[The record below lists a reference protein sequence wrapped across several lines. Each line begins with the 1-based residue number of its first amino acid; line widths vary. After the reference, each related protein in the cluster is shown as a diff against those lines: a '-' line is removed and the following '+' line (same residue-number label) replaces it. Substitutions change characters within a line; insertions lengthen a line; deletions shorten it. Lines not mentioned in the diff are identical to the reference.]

1 MRIDDTAKT
10 IRGMMDRLRGVVYSR
25 NLAFSA
31 LRLAFL
37 KYALDNYI
45 GATSKEELQQCVRAQ
60 KMFAMRD
67 VVNGID
73 VVIPVLR
80 YIDRAYGMDDI
91 LSSTENIDEYA
102 HELFGVDRLR
112 QKKNASEDG
121 FRALIEYIG
130 SLDFEEDPE
139 QNVGKMLVDFL
150 LSIIDSTSG
159 KNSFSAENVTNHSV
173 CLLAKEL
180 LNIQSNDCFVDFTS
194 GTGVS
199 SVMICGD
206 ATPEIRNAEIN
217 RVNAAASAM
226 LYIMRGYKSFSI
238 SCGDS
243 VSSVVN
249 GLQGNK
255 VFVDP
260 PFSARVERSGD
271 NDYSDSTLAA
281 LNRIMH
287 NYLTR
292 DGEAIMT
299 APSGVLFQSKPQAV
313 GLRNE
318 LVDLGMV
325 KAIIALPPMWAS
337 TSVNTNLILISKK
350 DMPISDVLF
359 IDATRAVKNERNRN
373 ISSNALSQETI
384 SQIVDTVNTRK
395 SIEGFSQLVNQN
407 ELRKKGYNLVP
418 ASYVGIPTEEDET
431 TIEEVNSQLAELYR
445 QLMEQ
450 RK

>member
-10 IRGMMDRLRGVVYSR
+10 IQGMMDRLRGVVYSR

-31 LRLAFL
+31 LRLVFL

-45 GATSKEELQQCVRAQ
+45 GATSKEDMQQCVRAQ

-73 VVIPVLR
+73 VVVPVLR

-91 LSSTENIDEYA
+91 LSSAENIDEYA

-130 SLDFEEDPE
+130 SLDFEEDSE

-150 LSIIDSTSG
+150 LSIIDSTSW

-180 LNIQSNDCFVDFTS
+180 LNIQPNDCFVDFAS

-199 SVMICGD
+199 SVVICGD
-206 ATPEIRNAEIN
+206 AAPEIRNAEIN

-226 LYIMRGYKSFSI
+226 LYIMRGYKRFHI
-238 SCGDS
+238 SCVDS
-243 VSSVVN
+243 IAD
-249 GLQGNK
+249 LAYETQGNK
-255 VFVDP
+255 LFVDP
-260 PFSARVERSGD
+260 PVAARVER
-271 NDYSDSTLAA
+271 NIYNEYSDSTLAS

-287 NYLTR
+287 EYLTR
-292 DGEAIMT
+292 DGEAIMV

-313 GLRNE
+313 SLRNE
-318 LVDLGMV
+318 LVELGMV

-337 TSVNTNLILISKK
+337 TSINTNLIYISKK
-350 DMPISDVLF
+350 EMPTSDVLF
-359 IDATRAVKNERNRN
+359 IDATRLAKSVRNRN
-373 ISSNALSQETI
+373 TLGNTLSQEAI
-384 SQIVDTVNTRK
+384 GQIADAAKTCK
-395 SIEGFSQLVNQN
+395 SIEGFSRLVNQD
-407 ELRKKGYNLVP
+407 ELRKNNYNLVP
-418 ASYVGIPTEEDET
+418 ATYVEAPVEQDNT

-445 QLMEQ
+445 QLME
-450 RK
+450 